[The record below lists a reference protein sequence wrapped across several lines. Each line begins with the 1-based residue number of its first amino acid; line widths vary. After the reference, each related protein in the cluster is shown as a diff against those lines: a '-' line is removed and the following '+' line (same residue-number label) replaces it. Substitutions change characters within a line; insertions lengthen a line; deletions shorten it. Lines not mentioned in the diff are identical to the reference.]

1 MFRRDLAAVLKR
13 ALTQMPVAALLGPR
27 QSGKTTLARLAFP
40 KADCVSLES
49 PDDRRRALDDP
60 HGFLAGLRAGTVILD
75 EVQRVPELLSYVQV
89 EVDRP
94 NNRRRFVL
102 TGSHN
107 IMLTQGVSQTL
118 AGRVRLLYLLPLSLA
133 ELFDRPP
140 LEPEQLGEVASVRS
154 MPEAACWTTVWSGLY
169 PRVHDQKLA
178 PPEWYGSY
186 YHTYVQRDLRDI
198 LRVMDVDVFDRFVRL
213 AAAHTGQE
221 LNTAALAG
229 DVGVSLP
236 TIKQWVGAL
245 RTSFLVTL
253 LQPHA
258 RNFGKRLRK
267 HPRLH
272 FLDTGLV
279 CYLLGI
285 RTPEALVNHPLRGAI
300 FESFVVGE
308 LTKAFTPRGQ
318 EAPLFFWRDAG
329 GHEIDLLLDLGDRL
343 LPVEVKSGMT
353 VSPQVVDG
361 LRWWTALPGN
371 KNRGGALVHGGDRC
385 YSLHGFAV
393 RPWFVG

>member
-1 MFRRDLAAVLKR
+1 VFERHLADVLKK
-13 ALTQMPVAALLGPR
+13 AAAQMPVVTLLGPR

-40 KADCVSLES
+40 SADYVSLES
-49 PDDRRRALDDP
+49 PDERRRATDDP
-60 HGFLAGLRAGTVILD
+60 RGFLAGLRQSTVILD
-75 EVQRVPELLSYVQV
+75 EIQRTPDLLSYVQG

-94 NNRRRFVL
+94 GNQRRFVL

-107 IMLTQGVSQTL
+107 ILLMQGVSQTL
-118 AGRVRLLYLLPLSLA
+118 AGRSRLLYLLPLSLA
-133 ELFDRPP
+133 ELLGRPP
-140 LEPEQLGEVASVRS
+140 FDPERLAEAPGTLAI
-154 MPEAACWTTVWSGLY
+154 PEAACWSTVWSGFF

-178 PPEWYGSY
+178 PPEWYASY
-186 YHTYVQRDLRDI
+186 YHTYVQRDLRDV
-198 LRVMDVDVFDRFVRL
+198 LRVMDVDAFDRFVRL

-221 LNTAALAG
+221 LNTAKLAG

-236 TIKQWVGAL
+236 TIKQWIGAL

-253 LQPHA
+253 FQPHS
-258 RNFGKRLRK
+258 RSFGKRLRK

-300 FESFVVGE
+300 FESFVASEV
-308 LTKAFTPRGQ
+308 TKAFTHRGQ
-318 EAPLFFWRDAG
+318 EAPLFFWRDAS
-329 GHEIDLLLDLGDRL
+329 GHEIDLLIDLGDRL

-353 VSPQVVDG
+353 VSPDMVDA
-361 LRWWTALPGN
+361 LRWWTGLPGN
-371 KNRGGALVHGGDRC
+371 RNRGGALVHGGDQGF
-385 YSLHGFAV
+385 SLHGFAV